1 MHNEVEKI
9 ERMRNERGWATHK
22 LATESGVSDATI
34 RKWVSDKRMPSI
46 ECLKQVCSAFG
57 ITIADFFAENKMVEL
72 TPEKQKLF
80 DGWTRL
86 TKAQRDGILA
96 IINGYL
102 DGNK

>member
-46 ECLKQVCSAFG
+46 ECLKQICSAFG

-72 TPEKQKLF
+72 TPDKQELF
-80 DGWTRL
+80 DKWSGLSKAERL
-86 TKAQRDGILA
+86 AVMGVIDSYASKKG
-96 IINGYL
+96 
-102 DGNK
+102 